1 MSKII
6 GVTYRNPEKAEP
18 YLAALT
24 ELGMEYAGLTPE
36 EERTIAGLA
45 GLLVT
50 GGGADINPALYGQPP
65 APETAGPPDEE
76 RDIMEIKLIK
86 AALEQN
92 LPLLCICRG
101 MQVLNVVHGGDL
113 NQHIPEHELHGVKPP
128 PGKRHEIVHTIL
140 VEPDSL
146 LGRILGVAEHPVNSR
161 HHQAIAHVGRYL
173 KVTARAPDGVI
184 EAIERPDRRF
194 TLGCQWHPEESIRT
208 NPGDLKIF
216 EAFRDAL

>member
-113 NQHIPEHELHGVKPP
+113 NQHIPEHELHAVKPP